1 MSDLVC
7 RATCKSRHDALK
19 NKKNTVRPIINGL
32 GCAMGRLIGLVC
44 LHIYKFDLVFFFVFY
59 IRRTRYA
66 LQRWSR
72 SVWWVIAE
80 KKLTWTISYE
90 KNCCM
95 I

>member
-44 LHIYKFDLVFFFVFY
+44 LHIYKFDLVFFLFSTY
-59 IRRTRYA
+59 EEPDTHY
-66 LQRWSR
+66 
-72 SVWWVIAE
+72 SVG
-80 KKLTWTISYE
+80 LGLFGGL
-90 KNCCM
+90 
-95 I
+95 